1 MGLTQL
7 TGEVLDEKYRIE
19 KELGK
24 GGMGSVYLATHLGT
38 GRPVAVKVIT
48 PQFMMNDEFVERFR
62 REAKAAGRLHH
73 PNVVNVTDFGF
84 ANVDGARIAYLVM
97 EYLDGCTL
105 AEVLAE
111 ESKLPIDWVV
121 DIIEQTSSAIDE
133 AHQQGIIHRDLKPD
147 NIWLEPN
154 RRGGYTVKVLDFG
167 LAKLGDVKLA
177 DAAEGAPPATASTP
191 DIKKLFRNT
200 ATASGHPRKTEVLE
214 AKTYAEMAEDE
225 TATQIQAPVG
235 EDATLILAE
244 KAQVNISAGNES
256 VTQVLPLESS
266 ESATQIQPAQEVS
279 DEERTQVFEHT
290 TAENLAR
297 QTVPAD
303 GLTRVGSILGTPVY
317 MSPEQCRSEPLD
329 SRSDIYSLGVIA
341 YQMVA
346 GEPPFTGPPYEL
358 MRLHIEAP
366 PPPLKGKRRKI
377 PKKMAALVMSALAKN
392 PADRPATAAGFAS
405 ALRATSEGTGVL
417 LRRAFAL
424 YIEHFPK
431 FFRVTFLMYLPLIAL
446 HLALLINTGL
456 KAERVRTQVA
466 GGVAI
471 SAPSAAGAIEAIL
484 SIIMFFVNFV
494 INALIAGVTIRLV
507 TQIFLSPLRPLNL
520 RTAYRAV
527 RKRLKALLVTIAIA
541 SIRWVLGLLLIVP
554 GIIMFINYSLAAP
567 VVMMEGL
574 KGRAA
579 LKRSKALVR
588 RSWRTVIVILC
599 FQWAIPFL
607 VATIVALPVAF
618 ILKTSKVPQ
627 APELT
632 GRITQLIVAMLNAV
646 IVPLIATLTALVY
659 LKARQIGGETLREAL
674 SQFEEEDAPRTKWQ
688 MRMRERLQTTSK
700 A

>member
-1 MGLTQL
+1 MIEQKTYNLFQVSTPVVTALSVTVTMCDALILIVNALSRKKICETEGLYRQQKQPRHLRITPRLDGDHVRSISFAASDGPECATHGNSGSALTNSLAAQEDWMGLTQL
-7 TGEVLDEKYRIE
+7 TGEVLDEKYQIE

-111 ESKLPIDWVV
+111 ESQLPIDWVV

-177 DAAEGAPPATASTP
+177 DAAEGAPSATESTS
-191 DIKKLFRNT
+191 DIKKLFRHST
-200 ATASGHPRKTEVLE
+200 TVTGQPRKTEVLE
-214 AKTYAEMAEDE
+214 AKTYAQTAEAPE
-225 TATQIQAPVG
+225 GATRIQHASAG

-244 KAQVNISAGNES
+244 KAQVTASVESESA
-256 VTQVLPLESS
+256 TQVLPLESS
-266 ESATQIQPAQEVS
+266 ESVTQIQPAQVS
-279 DEERTQVFEHT
+279 EEERTRMFEHT

-297 QTVPAD
+297 QTIPAD

-346 GEPPFTGPPYEL
+346 GEPPFTGPPFEL
-358 MRLHIEAP
+358 MKLHIEAP
-366 PPPLKGKRRKI
+366 PPPLRGKRRKI

-446 HLALLINTGL
+446 HIALLISTGL
-456 KAERVRTQVA
+456 KSERVRTQVA

-471 SAPSAAGAIEAIL
+471 SAPSTSAIGDL
-484 SIIMFFVNFV
+484 GSFYQRNRSNTLDHHV
-494 INALIAGVTIRLV
+494 
-507 TQIFLSPLRPLNL
+507 LRQ
-520 RTAYRAV
+520 
-527 RKRLKALLVTIAIA
+527 
-541 SIRWVLGLLLIVP
+541 
-554 GIIMFINYSLAAP
+554 
-567 VVMMEGL
+567 
-574 KGRAA
+574 
-579 LKRSKALVR
+579 
-588 RSWRTVIVILC
+588 LC
-599 FQWAIPFL
+599 H
-607 VATIVALPVAF
+607 
-618 ILKTSKVPQ
+618 
-627 APELT
+627 
-632 GRITQLIVAMLNAV
+632 
-646 IVPLIATLTALVY
+646 
-659 LKARQIGGETLREAL
+659 
-674 SQFEEEDAPRTKWQ
+674 
-688 MRMRERLQTTSK
+688 
-700 A
+700 